1 MSAESWLSLHSEMPD
16 ELDRL
21 DVTGETDATGAG
33 APPAAGGA
41 LLPETP
47 SSLED
52 GEHVELWLT
61 LPEAE
66 AGAPSALEDLDISQL
81 DIDGWDVRPAE
92 IASIAGPFVAIAAG
106 GWGLSGA
113 SGTPS
118 APGAR
123 AIVRRID
130 SAGIAEW
137 EGIIAT
143 SAETVKGRTSDTT
156 GASTLLAAPVVR
168 AAPARAGGAEAVLV
182 LRLEATTGR
191 LYQRRRS
198 PRLAVRLR
206 PVRLVPLPDE
216 APMGALAA
224 LAEEND
230 LAPVARL
237 SDVSAHGAAIVIDT
251 PLETGTTVAMEFELP
266 GELAPFTIRG
276 RVVEPAISLHGD
288 VLPQP
293 DGLPGFR
300 RGIEFL
306 GNTAGRESRRLA
318 GVVTRLLQR
327 DTSRQ

>member
-16 ELDRL
+16 EVDRL
-21 DVTGETDATGAG
+21 DVTAATGAG

-47 SSLED
+47 RSLED

-61 LPEAE
+61 LPDAA
-66 AGAPSALEDLDISQL
+66 AGEPSALEDLDISQL

-92 IASIAGPFVAIAAG
+92 VASIAGPFVAIAAG

-137 EGIIAT
+137 EGVIAT
-143 SAETVKGRTSDTT
+143 SAETVKEHTATDG
-156 GASTLLAAPVVR
+156 AAPRTR
-168 AAPARAGGAEAVLV
+168 AVLARAGGAEAVLV
-182 LRLEATTGR
+182 LRLEAITGR

-206 PVRLVPLPDE
+206 PVRLVPLADE
-216 APMGALAA
+216 ALMGARAA

-266 GELAPFTIRG
+266 GEMAPFTIRG
-276 RVVEPAISLHGD
+276 RVVEPALSLHGD